1 MSTVADLPTMPRQ
14 AVFEMWAGTNPHYP
28 IEATIF
34 RCEMLTGN
42 QQKLR
47 RDLVYWKKQTEEIR
61 KELLGRAA
69 WIREIPRH

>member
-1 MSTVADLPTMPRQ
+1 
-14 AVFEMWAGTNPHYP
+14 
-28 IEATIF
+28 
-34 RCEMLTGN
+34 MLTGN

-47 RDLVYWKKQTEEIR
+47 RDPVYWKKQTEEIR